1 MTAQAG
7 GRSKRVCRII
17 LHARGG
23 GVEGKE
29 SDVVVQILHHL
40 PDSTSWYYGTP
51 PSPPLRSFWRE
62 IPAKPVWFSGRCEH
76 IMKGFP
82 TAKRKMR
89 DYGGRGR
96 DLRHKSDYEL
106 FVFRTLYNAFF
117 WKWETLVCVGI
128 SAWERTVMLDRGGR
142 ILF

>member
-40 PDSTSWYYGTP
+40 PDLTWYYGTLP
-51 PSPPLRSFWRE
+51 PPLVFGVKFLRNQF
-62 IPAKPVWFSGRCEH
+62 
-76 IMKGFP
+76 GFL
-82 TAKRKMR
+82 
-89 DYGGRGR
+89 GGV
-96 DLRHKSDYEL
+96 S
-106 FVFRTLYNAFF
+106 
-117 WKWETLVCVGI
+117 I
-128 SAWERTVMLDRGGR
+128 
-142 ILF
+142 